1 MPWDDNNVS
10 KLRELWDQGL
20 PTAQI
25 GKLLGFTKMQ
35 WLEKHIELGLKE
47 DHPL

>member
-25 GKLLGFTKMQ
+25 GLLGFK
-35 WLEKHIELGLKE
+35 KCSCRKSS
-47 DHPL
+47 